1 MYIDTHAHLDSKKFS
16 NDLDVVIK
24 RAKEKMVVSILTSGV
39 NHSSN
44 LKALELSKKY
54 DIVNASLGL
63 YPIDALA
70 KEIESD
76 GLARDIEPIDVDEE
90 LEFIKENKNN
100 ILAVGEVGMD
110 FSLSNKKEEQKIHFQ
125 KIISMVE
132 KINKP
137 IIVHTR
143 KAELECID
151 LLESSRLKKIVLHC
165 FQGNKKLIKRAED
178 LGYNFS
184 IPPIIMRLQ
193 HFQMLVNMVSLDKI
207 LTETDAPYLSHLV
220 GERNEPVNVII
231 TVKKISEIKNLTE
244 DETKKIIFMNYKRIF
259 S

>member
-110 FSLSNKKEEQKIHFQ
+110 FSLSNKKSLNDFWG
-125 KIISMVE
+125 
-132 KINKP
+132 
-137 IIVHTR
+137 
-143 KAELECID
+143 
-151 LLESSRLKKIVLHC
+151 SSL
-165 FQGNKKLIKRAED
+165 
-178 LGYNFS
+178 
-184 IPPIIMRLQ
+184 M
-193 HFQMLVNMVSLDKI
+193 
-207 LTETDAPYLSHLV
+207 
-220 GERNEPVNVII
+220 
-231 TVKKISEIKNLTE
+231 ISEIVFK
-244 DETKKIIFMNYKRIF
+244 
-259 S
+259 